1 MSRLKSS
8 LARSISPSLPTEIV
22 ATDPAAAATTAKLTA
37 DLTHVEAMPS
47 PALDLQENLRS
58 AWTLRA
64 AEPKAVSNAAAD
76 TRKIPVGWAL
86 TAVALGCGAFWAC
99 IALVVF

>member
-1 MSRLKSS
+1 MSPLKSS
-8 LARSISPSLPTEIV
+8 QARPVSSSLPAE
-22 ATDPAAAATTAKLTA
+22 AAAAADTPAKLTT

-64 AEPKAVSNAAAD
+64 TEAKLSADATSD

-99 IALVVF
+99 VAMVVF

>member
-8 LARSISPSLPTEIV
+8 QARPVSASLPSE
-22 ATDPAAAATTAKLTA
+22 AAAADTPVKLTT
-37 DLTHVEAMPS
+37 DLTQVKAMPS
-47 PALDLQENLRS
+47 PALDLQDNLRS

-64 AEPKAVSNAAAD
+64 QDPLPASVTAGD

-99 IALVVF
+99 VAMVVF

>member
-37 DLTHVEAMPS
+37 DLTHV
-47 PALDLQENLRS
+47 
-58 AWTLRA
+58 
-64 AEPKAVSNAAAD
+64 
-76 TRKIPVGWAL
+76 VGWAL

>member
-8 LARSISPSLPTEIV
+8 LARPEYPSLPT
-22 ATDPAAAATTAKLTA
+22 DAAAADTSAKLTT
-37 DLTHVEAMPS
+37 DLTQVEAMPS

-64 AEPKAVSNAAAD
+64 TAPKTAGDVTAD